1 MMSPSHLIL
10 DSPSR
15 PNLRSGI
22 RQSVHIASG
31 YLPLPSGSSRT
42 FPIRGQESR
51 KCRETPMFFG
61 KVCTMGLD
69 LGACDFRWWLR
80 WEL

>member
-1 MMSPSHLIL
+1 MKGVAHLAALIL
-10 DSPSR
+10 AVSCSVLPMQAPTASPAR
-15 PNLRSGI
+15 VTP
-22 RQSVHIASG
+22 
-31 YLPLPSGSSRT
+31 SRT